1 MVKKVGSLMHLTL
14 IAAILVVML
23 LITGCTSSPAAVA
36 GKAPLR
42 VEYTLWEGDYTAII
56 AQEKGFF
63 EKHGVDVELVYYET
77 FSNALPD
84 MAINRIDIG
93 LFGIGD
99 MLSMT
104 RVADVKGVA
113 VYDSGGT
120 VSIVARS
127 DIRSVNDL
135 RGQRIG
141 VNIGTT
147 GEMLVRDMLSSASM
161 SVGDVELVDADPEVV
176 VDRLSDKDLA
186 AGYVYAPYD
195 TRALTAGH
203 RALYTLKSTQALF
216 PDVIVVREQ
225 LVKERPEDIRA
236 FLAAWFEAVDYRLA
250 NPDECNQII
259 AEKTG
264 LAMEELALD
273 PDFQLFTLND
283 NLALFSQD
291 AQNDNTIYYAAKTNL
306 DFLVMRGNLTIRPDL
321 QTVLDP
327 SFLP

>member
-1 MVKKVGSLMHLTL
+1 MVKKVGSLLHLIL
-14 IAAILVVML
+14 IATLFL
-23 LITGCTSSPAAVA
+23 TSCSGTSASGLENP
-36 GKAPLR
+36 PLKL
-42 VEYTLWEGDYTAII
+42 EYTLWEGDYTAII

-63 EKHGVDVELVYYET
+63 EKHGVEVELVYYET

-84 MAINRIDIG
+84 MAVNRIDIG

-99 MLSMT
+99 MLSIT
-104 RVADVKGVA
+104 RIADVKGIA

-120 VSIVARS
+120 VSVVARRN
-127 DIRSVNDL
+127 IRNIADL
-135 RGQRIG
+135 RGKKIG

-147 GEMLVRDMLSSASM
+147 GEMLVREMLSSASM
-161 SVGDVELVDADPEVV
+161 SVSDVELVDVDPETVP
-176 VDRLSDKDLA
+176 DRLSNDDLA

-195 TRALTAGH
+195 AKAIAAGNK
-203 RALYTLKSTQALF
+203 ALYTLTSTQTLF
-216 PDVIVVREQ
+216 PDVIVVREE
-225 LVKERPEDIRA
+225 LTRERPEDIRA

-264 LAMEELALD
+264 QSVENLVPD
-273 PDFQLFTLND
+273 PNFQLFTRDD

-291 AQNDNTIYYAAKTNL
+291 VRNANTIYRAAKTNL
-306 DFLVMRGNLTIRPDL
+306 DFLVMRGNLTLRPDL

-327 SFLP
+327 SFLQ